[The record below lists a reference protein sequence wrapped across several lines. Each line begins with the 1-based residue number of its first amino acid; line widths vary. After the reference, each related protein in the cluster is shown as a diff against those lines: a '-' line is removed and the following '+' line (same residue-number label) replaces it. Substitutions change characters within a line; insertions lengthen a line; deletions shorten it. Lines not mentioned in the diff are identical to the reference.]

1 MPGILKISEAASLAL
16 HAMIFLMNG
25 QTKNRSTKEIAAAL
39 QGSESHLSKVLQRLS
54 RAGILDSMRGPRGG
68 FSVSKKGRDAT
79 LMEIYEAIEGPFEVG
94 HCVAGSPI
102 CGKKKC
108 VLLGGLTD
116 SISRQLRDRL
126 TGTRVRDL
134 GGGDLLDLPSKS

>member
-16 HAMIFLMNG
+16 HSVIFLMSG
-25 QTKNRSTKEIAAAL
+25 QEENWSTKKIAAAL
-39 QGSESHLSKVLQRLS
+39 QCSKSHLSKVLQRLS
-54 RAGILDSMRGPRGG
+54 RVGILVSMRGPRGG

-79 LMEIYEAIEGPFEVG
+79 LMDIYEAIEGPFQVG

-102 CGKKKC
+102 CGKNKC
-108 VLLGGLTD
+108 ILLEGLTD

-126 TGTRVRDL
+126 TGIKVRDL
-134 GGGDLLDLPSKS
+134 EGNNTLNLTS

>member
-16 HAMIFLMNG
+16 HSMIFLMSG
-25 QTKNRSTKEIAAAL
+25 QEESRSTKEIAAAL

-54 RAGILDSMRGPRGG
+54 RVGILVSTRGPRGG
-68 FSVSKKGRDAT
+68 FSVSEKGRDAT
-79 LMEIYEAIEGPFEVG
+79 LMEIYETIEGPFQVG
-94 HCVAGSPI
+94 HCIAGTPI
-102 CGKKKC
+102 CGKKNC

-126 TGTRVRDL
+126 TGIRVRDL
-134 GGGDLLDLPSKS
+134 AGDELLNLPS